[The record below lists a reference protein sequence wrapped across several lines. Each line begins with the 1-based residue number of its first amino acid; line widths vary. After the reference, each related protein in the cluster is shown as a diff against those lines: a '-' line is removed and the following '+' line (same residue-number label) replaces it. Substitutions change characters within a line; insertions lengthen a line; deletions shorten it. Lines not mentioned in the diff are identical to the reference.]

1 MFRLFK
7 GYRLIRSFLLLNF
20 FTVGSV
26 VIFGSLITV
35 ANAKAH
41 DILCG
46 DIRYTIEKSLFSAD
60 VIINDVKGDDVGNTK
75 TGRPYCQSNADAQ
88 MVAELAV
95 KGDDIWCVEK
105 FYISM
110 DRLPIAKSSRLL
122 SFALRRVFEY
132 EYLWQAGNWVKTD
145 TRTIIC
151 DNDETP
157 ERQKNLDRKTV
168 E

>member
-1 MFRLFK
+1 M
-7 GYRLIRSFLLLNF
+7 IRSSPLLNF

-26 VIFGSLITV
+26 VIFGSLITL
-35 ANAKAH
+35 ANAKAR
-41 DILCG
+41 DISCG
-46 DIRYTIEKSLFSAD
+46 DIRYKIETSLFRTN
-60 VIINDVKGDDVGNTK
+60 VIINEVKENDVGN
-75 TGRPYCQSNADAQ
+75 GAAGSPYCQSNAGAQ

-95 KGDDIWCVEK
+95 NGDDIWCVKK

-122 SFALRRVFEY
+122 SLALGRVFEY
-132 EYLWQAGNWVKTD
+132 EYLWQGGDWVKTD
-145 TRTIIC
+145 TRTIKC

-157 ERQKNLDRKTV
+157 ERQKVLDRRTV